1 MNIAVHVYECEECIL
16 VFAVEMAFEDQS
28 EICCPNCGN
37 EDINDVAAGELNFQK
52 WGADPVQAN
61 ETSREELLTRDVKI
75 LFDENRRLKEII
87 KDLELQLKQK

>member
-1 MNIAVHVYECEECIL
+1 VIKLNIPVHVYECEECIL

-52 WGADPVQAN
+52 
-61 ETSREELLTRDVKI
+61 
-75 LFDENRRLKEII
+75 
-87 KDLELQLKQK
+87 